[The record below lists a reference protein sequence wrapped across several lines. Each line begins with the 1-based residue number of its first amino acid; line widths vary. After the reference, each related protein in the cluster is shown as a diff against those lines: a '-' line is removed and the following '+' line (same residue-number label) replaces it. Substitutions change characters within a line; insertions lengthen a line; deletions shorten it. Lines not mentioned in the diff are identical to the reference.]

1 MCATSSSQHAV
12 PGCSND
18 RRVAADARKRRSALV
33 DTRFVTVFFRNE
45 RQERGDRFTV
55 DVVVYDRAISPT
67 RDLIRVRQ
75 PSCHTALAGIGERR
89 RPIAGRLQTVEP
101 SRQRVAVRIVGHGCE
116 DAVADRDHTGAAAR
130 ADLRPGIDQNTRACF
145 RERVGAGERRP
156 HRSDA
161 IERFRRQRHPGDS
174 NQASAWR
181 STSSTW

>member
-1 MCATSSSQHAV
+1 MAARPTVVASPHAVAGRDEHRDVRDIVEPDAV

-18 RRVAADARKRRSALV
+18 RRVAADTRKRRSALV

-75 PSCHTALAGIGERR
+75 ASCHTALAGIGERR

-101 SRQRVAVRIVGHGCE
+101 SRQRVRYVVGGHGCE
-116 DAVADRDHTGAAAR
+116 DAVADRDHTGAAATGR
-130 ADLRPGIDQNTRACF
+130 SATR
-145 RERVGAGERRP
+145 
-156 HRSDA
+156 H
-161 IERFRRQRHPGDS
+161 
-174 NQASAWR
+174 
-181 STSSTW
+181 